1 VVFVITFDTGAL
13 IALQAKRQRMVKVFA
28 VAREQH
34 VPMFAPSVAV
44 AEWWRKRSARAE
56 ELLAAMR
63 VEQTDTL
70 LVKLAGEAVAA
81 VKGAGTID
89 AIVMAS
95 AARRGGVVYT
105 SDLEDLL
112 ALRAFFPAVR
122 VLHC

>member
-1 VVFVITFDTGAL
+1 
-13 IALQAKRQRMVKVFA
+13 MVKVFA

-44 AEWWRKRSARAE
+44 AEWWRKQSGRADE
-56 ELLAAMR
+56 ILAAMR
-63 VEQTDTL
+63 IEHTDTA

-81 VKGAGTID
+81 VRGAGTID

-105 SDLEDLL
+105 SDVGDLD
-112 ALRAFFPAVR
+112 ALRSFFPEVR